1 MNDEIKPI
9 AECKTL
15 QELFADPARWTQ
27 LANSKNSEGQ
37 TCYVHS
43 PQAHCFCLAGG
54 TMRVYPLVEDR
65 FRVFNLLTRE
75 ITRDSSGVVGWNDD
89 PRRTVEDVQAL
100 VKKLNI

>member
-1 MNDEIKPI
+1 MEIKPI

-27 LANSKNSEGQ
+27 LANSKTSEGQ

-43 PQAHCFCLAGG
+43 PQANCFCLAGG
-54 TMRVYPLVEDR
+54 VMRVYPEVTDLM
-65 FRVFNLLTRE
+65 RVFKLLSTE
-75 ITRDSSGVVGWNDD
+75 IAKDTCGIICWNDI
-89 PRRTVEDVQAL
+89 PERTAQEVQAL